1 MIIDSM
7 KNIGVYKPILKGL
20 DAGLAAVKALGEH
33 PEVGKY
39 TFDGGYFMVQEGLTK
54 PVSEGDFEAH
64 RKYIDV
70 QMILEGC
77 ETVGWADIDDLTESV
92 AYDENKDKIMY
103 AGEVRHCNLIRPG
116 MFWAAFPEDG
126 HKACRHV
133 EEQNTYR
140 KIVMKLPVAEA

>member
-39 TFDGGYFMVQEGLTK
+39 TFDGGYFMVQEGNTK
-54 PVSEGDFEAH
+54 SLDEGDFEAH

-70 QMILEGC
+70 QIILEGC
-77 ETVGWADIDDLTESV
+77 EMVGWADIEGLKESV
-92 AYDENKDKIMY
+92 AYDEAKDKIMY
-103 AGEVRHCNLIRPG
+103 AGEAAQCNTISAG
-116 MFWAAFPEDG
+116 MFWAAFPADG
-126 HKACRHV
+126 HKACRHTV
-133 EEQNTYR
+133 NQTAYR
-140 KIVMKLPVAEA
+140 KIVMKLPVE